1 MDRAGKFIR
10 KLNLPE
16 ECVTAQ
22 ELAKAAWPHAVG
34 KRIAAHTRAVGL
46 NGGFLIVEVADS
58 VWQTQLEAL
67 RGQILPKLREIA
79 GDDAVAGIEFRRGV
93 PRRPAA
99 RAGDTPGDEADQI
112 RDPGLRRLYVAS
124 RKRSQA

>member
-16 ECVTAQ
+16 DCVSPQ

-34 KRIAAHTRAVGL
+34 KRIASHTRVLGL
-46 NGGFLIVEVADS
+46 ANGFLVVEVADS

-79 GDDAVAGIEFRRGV
+79 GEVVGIEFRRGI
-93 PRRPAA
+93 PRRPVA
-99 RAGDTPGDEADQI
+99 RAGETPADEADQI
-112 RDPGLRRLYVAS
+112 RDPGLRRLYVAARRRS
-124 RKRSQA
+124 RA